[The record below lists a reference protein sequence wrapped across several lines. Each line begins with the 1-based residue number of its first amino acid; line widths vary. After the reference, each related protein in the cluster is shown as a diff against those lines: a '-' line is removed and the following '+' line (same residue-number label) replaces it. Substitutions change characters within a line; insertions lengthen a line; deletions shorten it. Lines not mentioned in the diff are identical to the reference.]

1 MKIKKGCTSP
11 FERCIIIPSTTDEEN
26 KMVIED
32 KEIKVNQYYSINGK
46 AVLVTE
52 ISSLDVWYT
61 IIDLNIKM
69 ICDRGVFCSVAKEI
83 KL

>member
-61 IIDLNIKM
+61 IIDLGIKM
-69 ICDRGVFCSVAKEI
+69 ICDRGVFCSIAKEI